1 MLGRLLTSPLEQRL
15 EIYAK
20 GLCPDFNFKEFFI
33 VFSFFKPLVLIL
45 SILLTIN
52 AIPIF
57 AQETDQRQAL
67 LASTDPKISLDILD
81 IMMAPLTVEELKTEA
96 DDWLKLIKASAHKV
110 AGAKLRIKSLN
121 QKQEEAENAPA
132 GASVTKADAEKDSAM
147 EELTNLRA
155 IRTAEIDRLNIVLER
170 INQKTGLG
178 ATGMETEAVLA
189 YRRYIDAVGGIKL
202 DTTDVESS
210 FAGIKGWFTS
220 KEGGKRWAINI
231 GTFTF
236 IIFVSWLLARI
247 LSGMARRA
255 LALARNQSQLLTDF
269 LVSMTSRVIMTIGII
284 LGLSALE
291 VDIAPLL
298 AVIGAAGFVVAF
310 ALQGT
315 LSNFASGIMI
325 MFYRPF
331 DVNDAV
337 EVAGINGK
345 VSSLNLV
352 STTITT
358 FDNKRMIVPN
368 NEIWGN
374 VITNASASKERRV
387 DMVFGIGYGDDID
400 LAMQVLEEIVS
411 EHPLTLETP
420 EAVIQLHELAD
431 SSVNF
436 ICRPWV
442 VTADYWTVYWDIT
455 RNVKVRFDAEGLSIP
470 YPQQDLHIYQEQKS
484 MTLPVENIEQ
494 IHDHNGT
501 DQMGLEE
508 TD

>member
-1 MLGRLLTSPLEQRL
+1 MLL
-15 EIYAK
+15 A
-20 GLCPDFNFKEFFI
+20 
-33 VFSFFKPLVLIL
+33 
-45 SILLTIN
+45 IN
-52 AIPIF
+52 SIPIF
-57 AQETDQRQAL
+57 AKETGERQAL
-67 LASTDPKISLDILD
+67 LASTDPQISLDVLD
-81 IMMAPLTVEELKTEA
+81 IMMAPLTVEELKSEA
-96 DDWLKLIKASAHKV
+96 DGWLKLIKASAHKV
-110 AGAKLRIKSLN
+110 ADAKLRIKSLS
-121 QKQEEAENAPA
+121 QKQEEAENGQA
-132 GASVTKADAEKDSAM
+132 GTSAMQADTGKDSAM
-147 EELTNLRA
+147 DELTNLRA

-170 INQKTGLG
+170 INQKMGLDENG
-178 ATGMETEAVLA
+178 KEAETVLA
-189 YRRYIDAVGGIKL
+189 YRRYTDAVGGIKL
-202 DTTDVESS
+202 DTTDAESS
-210 FAGIKGWFTS
+210 FSSIKGWLIS

-231 GTFTF
+231 GIFSF
-236 IIFVSWLLARI
+236 IILVSWILARI

-255 LALARNQSQLLTDF
+255 LALASNQSKLLTDF
-269 LVSMTSRVIMTIGII
+269 LVSMTSRIVMTIGII

-291 VDIAPLL
+291 VDIGPLL

-310 ALQGT
+310 ALQST

-325 MFYRPF
+325 MIYRPF

-374 VITNASASKERRV
+374 TITNASASKERRV
-387 DMVFGIGYGDDID
+387 DMMFGIGYGDDID
-400 LAMQVLEEIVS
+400 HAMQVLEDIVS
-411 EHPLTLETP
+411 AHPLTMEIP

-442 VTADYWTVYWDIT
+442 RTADYWTVYWDIT

-484 MTLPVENIEQ
+484 VTPPVENAEQ
-494 IHDHNGT
+494 AHIRHGI
-501 DQMGLEE
+501 DQMGLEHAG
-508 TD
+508 

>member
-1 MLGRLLTSPLEQRL
+1 MSELTGRCTS
-15 EIYAK
+15 A
-20 GLCPDFNFKEFFI
+20 
-33 VFSFFKPLVLIL
+33 
-45 SILLTIN
+45 
-52 AIPIF
+52 A
-57 AQETDQRQAL
+57 
-67 LASTDPKISLDILD
+67 
-81 IMMAPLTVEELKTEA
+81 
-96 DDWLKLIKASAHKV
+96 
-110 AGAKLRIKSLN
+110 
-121 QKQEEAENAPA
+121 
-132 GASVTKADAEKDSAM
+132 KADTGKDSAM

-170 INQKTGLG
+170 INQKTGLDENG
-178 ATGMETEAVLA
+178 KETETVLA
-189 YRRYIDAVGGIKL
+189 YRRYTNAVGGIKL
-202 DTTDVESS
+202 DTTDAESS
-210 FAGIKGWFTS
+210 FSSIKGWLTS
-220 KEGGKRWAINI
+220 KQGGKRWAINI
-231 GTFTF
+231 GIFSL
-236 IIFVSWLLARI
+236 IILVSWLLAYI

-255 LALARNQSQLLTDF
+255 LALASKQSQLLTDF
-269 LVSMTSRVIMTIGII
+269 LVGMTFRIIMIIGII
-284 LGLSALE
+284 VGLSTLG
-291 VDIAPLL
+291 VDIGPLL

-310 ALQGT
+310 ALQST

-325 MFYRPF
+325 MIYRPF

-374 VITNASASKERRV
+374 TITNASASKERRV

-400 LAMQVLEEIVS
+400 HAMQVLEEIVS
-411 EHPLTLETP
+411 AHPLTLAIP

-442 VTADYWTVYWDIT
+442 RTADYWTVYWDIT

-470 YPQQDLHIYQEQKS
+470 YPQQDLHIYQQQQS
-484 MTLPVENIEQ
+484 IAPPVKNTKQ
-494 IHDHNGT
+494 NHAQHGA
-501 DQMGLEE
+501 DQMGLEQAE
-508 TD
+508 

>member
-1 MLGRLLTSPLEQRL
+1 
-15 EIYAK
+15 
-20 GLCPDFNFKEFFI
+20 
-33 VFSFFKPLVLIL
+33 VFSFVKSFILIL
-45 SILLTIN
+45 SMLLAVNSTL
-52 AIPIF
+52 IF
-57 AQETDQRQAL
+57 AKETSERQAA
-67 LASTDPKISLDILD
+67 LASTDPQISLDVLD
-81 IMMAPLTVEELKTEA
+81 IMMAPLTVEELKAEA
-96 DDWLKLIKASAHKV
+96 DGWLEIIKASAHKV
-110 AGAKLRIKSLN
+110 AGAKLRIKSLDQ
-121 QKQEEAENAPA
+121 QKVDAEEAQK
-132 GASVTKADAEKDSAM
+132 GTTAEKAGSRKGSAM
-147 EELTNLRA
+147 DELTKLRA

-178 ATGMETEAVLA
+178 EKGKETETVLA
-189 YRRYIDAVGGIKL
+189 YRRYTDAVGGIKL
-202 DTTDVESS
+202 DTTDAESS
-210 FAGIKGWFTS
+210 FASIKGWLTS

-231 GTFTF
+231 GIFSS
-236 IIFVSWLLARI
+236 IILVSWILAST

-255 LALARNQSQLLTDF
+255 LALASNQSQLLTDF
-269 LVSMTSRVIMTIGII
+269 LVSMTSRIVMTIGII

-291 VDIAPLL
+291 VDIGPLL

-310 ALQGT
+310 ALQST

-331 DVNDAV
+331 DVNDVV
-337 EVAGINGK
+337 EVAGLNGK

-374 VITNASASKERRV
+374 TITNASASNERRV
-387 DMVFGIGYGDDID
+387 DMLFSIGYGDDID
-400 LAMQVLEEIVS
+400 HALQVLEEIVS
-411 EHPLTLETP
+411 SHPLTLETP
-420 EAVIQLHELAD
+420 KSVIQLHELAD

-442 VTADYWTVYWDIT
+442 KTADYWTVYWDVT
-455 RNVKVRFDAEGLSIP
+455 RNVKIRFEEEGLTKP

-484 MTLPVENIEQ
+484 VAPPVENGKQ
-494 IHDHNGT
+494 VHIHHDT
-501 DQMGLEE
+501 DQMGLEH